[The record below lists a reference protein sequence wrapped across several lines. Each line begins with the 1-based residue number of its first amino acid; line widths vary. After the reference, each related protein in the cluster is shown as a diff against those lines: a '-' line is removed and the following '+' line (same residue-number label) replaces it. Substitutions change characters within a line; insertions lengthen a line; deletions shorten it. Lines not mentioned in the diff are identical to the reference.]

1 MMTKKR
7 WDDDDLKSMFGKL
20 PEIKDARHP
29 DDIFMQIQSKAG
41 RRKRIPWKVVAASA
55 AAVLSLAII
64 TPAFLG
70 GLNDGALYENSSSGD
85 RATESHST
93 DQLPGMENGEGSK
106 IATDDAGKAA
116 DEKPESAG
124 QNQDTKITAADE
136 GAVETEGISKSAEIL
151 FGKDLEGK
159 SYFTIVAPTNDA
171 QYFVPLT
178 FLVEQSSPEALMEK
192 LIGQMGNIQEDSY
205 GLSDFLPIEA
215 ELRLQPD
222 LKSVEVD
229 LPADHPYK
237 GREQQLIATIE
248 ETFRYSDIDSFTVSI
263 EGNTAME
270 FGNYLLSEPFMID
283 RHPKRAIFLF
293 KPEGASGIIMMAPS
307 PVAYETIAEAI
318 EAMKRGEEFEG
329 IYPSI
334 PEGLEVGS
342 VEENGETLSV
352 HLTGDGIAADSA
364 DNILAL
370 RAILLSAR
378 DFGFETVTFINKS
391 VGQIGDYE
399 MNVPIDTPVAPNLI
413 SDLP

>member
-1 MMTKKR
+1 MTKKR
-7 WDDDDLKSMFGKL
+7 WDDDDLKSMLGKL

-70 GLNDGALYENSSSGD
+70 GLNDGATYENSSSGD

-93 DQLPGMENGEGSK
+93 DQLPGMENGEESK

-136 GAVETEGISKSAEIL
+136 GSVETEGISKSAEIL
-151 FGKDLEGK
+151 FGKDLEGE
-159 SYFTIVAPTNDA
+159 SFFTIAAPTNDA